1 MVGAKNNRHSV
12 HKLMVKYLLILFTIH
27 YSLFIASCTQD
38 AYDKGE
44 GEYSL
49 LRADFVEAH
58 TNGQKQVDY
67 VITDDGELLSVS
79 EPFTAKWLT
88 KADTLYRCAL
98 YYNKVKEDNGKYAAD
113 VVSAGQVPC
122 PLVTPLSKLETSMRT
137 DPVKFESAWMS
148 KSGKYINLSLYLM
161 TGSTTDKDAIQHLAI
176 VQDTVMENPDHT
188 RTAYLRLYHDQGGIP
203 EYYSTQVYTSI
214 LTKEIDADS
223 VRISINTYKSPV
235 VKMFSLR

>member
-176 VQDTVMENPDHT
+176 VQDTVMVNPDQT

-223 VRISINTYKSPV
+223 VSISINTYKTPV
-235 VKMFSLR
+235 VKMFSLH

>member
-1 MVGAKNNRHSV
+1 
-12 HKLMVKYLLILFTIH
+12 MVKYLLILFTIH

-98 YYNKVKEDNGKYAAD
+98 YYNKVQEDNGKYAAD

-122 PLVTPLSKLETSMRT
+122 PLVTPL
-137 DPVKFESAWMS
+137 
-148 KSGKYINLSLYLM
+148 
-161 TGSTTDKDAIQHLAI
+161 
-176 VQDTVMENPDHT
+176 
-188 RTAYLRLYHDQGGIP
+188 
-203 EYYSTQVYTSI
+203 
-214 LTKEIDADS
+214 
-223 VRISINTYKSPV
+223 
-235 VKMFSLR
+235 

>member
-188 RTAYLRLYHDQGGIP
+188 RTARDPYPSAFLPQPR
-203 EYYSTQVYTSI
+203 SAT
-214 LTKEIDADS
+214 
-223 VRISINTYKSPV
+223 PV
-235 VKMFSLR
+235 PLD

>member
-176 VQDTVMENPDHT
+176 VQDTVMVNPDQT